1 MKNNKP
7 RNFVAKHSAEI
18 NKPKVFR
25 DRKKEYKRREKFAN
39 YDHEGKPEHKPYS
52 RYGKDTKNKKGLLNE
67 FEEEDDYEDES
78 EEE

>member
-1 MKNNKP
+1 MKSKGNKP
-7 RNFVAKHSAEI
+7 RNFVAKHSADI

-39 YDHEGKPEHKPYS
+39 YDHDGKPEHQPYS
-52 RYGKDTKNKKGLLNE
+52 RYGKDTKNKKRLLE
-67 FEEEDDYEDES
+67 DDEEDLS